1 MTALY
6 FDLDGTLVNSRD
18 CCVVSTQETFR
29 KFFALELMAED
40 VIDKMGV
47 PIEVTFREWSG
58 GKIHDGNW
66 DEVAGHFRAAYKSN
80 SPRYSTLYDGVAEF
94 LTGLRAQTENLFV
107 VTSKKSA
114 AAESDLSNMGI
125 LSHFRGVIGSDRV
138 DRYKPHP
145 DPIYKARAMMGDFKP
160 SFEMMI
166 GDADTDI
173 FTGKAAGIKTCA
185 VTWGAHDTARLLA
198 ARPDFVANDVAALA
212 EIIRSAL
219 GGRIP

>member
-18 CCVVSTQETFR
+18 CCVISTQDTFR
-29 KFFALELMAED
+29 KLFALELSAEQ
-40 VIDKMGV
+40 VIDKMGI
-47 PIEVTFREWSG
+47 PIEVTFREWSD

-66 DEVAGHFRAAYKSN
+66 EEVASHYRTTYKAK
-80 SPRYSTLYDGVAEF
+80 SPSYNTLFDGVADF
-94 LTGLRAQTENLFV
+94 LAGLRTKTENLFI

-114 AAESDLSNMGI
+114 AAESDLSNLSI

-138 DRYKPHP
+138 DHYKPHP
-145 DPIYKARAMMGDFKP
+145 DPIYKARAMMGDFVP

-173 FTGKAAGIKTCA
+173 FTGRGAGIKTCA
-185 VTWGAHDTARLLA
+185 VTWGAHDKARLFA
-198 ARPDFVANDVAALA
+198 SKPDYVANDVDELTEIIHSALA
-212 EIIRSAL
+212 VR
-219 GGRIP
+219 